1 MEKLLLLLLF
11 MSLYFTSCGGD
22 DNDQF
27 KEEITKNEL
36 IGSWQ
41 YVNKDGTSGNFLNFK
56 EDMGTYI
63 IYKNSTNIF
72 SDWFK
77 YNISGLNI
85 TFNYNKNGTKVY
97 NIYKVGENKI
107 SFDNQILT
115 RK

>member
-1 MEKLLLLLLF
+1 MKKLLLLPLIILIA
-11 MSLYFTSCGGD
+11 FTYCGGD
-22 DNDQF
+22 DEQF
-27 KEEITKNEL
+27 KQEITKNEL
-36 IGSWQ
+36 LGSWQ
-41 YVNKDGTSGNFLNFK
+41 YINKDGTSGNFLDFK